1 MVRFPS
7 YMIGDGDVVAR
18 VLTPAGETAMKS
30 YRTNFDL
37 ELLDVDLIEQSLS
50 ARVSELSR
58 AITEAGD
65 ADKNSH
71 KAQLEEVRDLLG
83 RIHNQKI
90 WCRPEEFVPQ
100 G

>member
-1 MVRFPS
+1 
-7 YMIGDGDVVAR
+7 
-18 VLTPAGETAMKS
+18 MKS

-37 ELLDVDLIEQSLS
+37 ELLDVDLIEQTLS

-58 AITEAGD
+58 AIAEKGEGPA
-65 ADKNSH
+65 SSL

-90 WCRPEEFVPQ
+90 WYRPESYVPQ

>member
-1 MVRFPS
+1 
-7 YMIGDGDVVAR
+7 
-18 VLTPAGETAMKS
+18 MKS

-37 ELLDVDLIEQSLS
+37 ELLDVDLIEQSLA
-50 ARVSELSR
+50 ARVAELSR
-58 AITEAGD
+58 AITEQGD
-65 ADKNSH
+65 ADVTSH

-90 WCRPEEFVPQ
+90 WYRPADYMPL